1 MQKKILI
8 VEDDLEI
15 CNLLKEFLEESGYA
29 VKIACSGIAGM
40 KEIRN
45 STFDLVIL
53 DLMLPFKSGDEILRE
68 MRTFLDTP
76 VIVVSAKD
84 TVHTKVDLLR
94 LGADDYVTKP
104 FDLNELLARIESN
117 LRRCSTNESLE
128 KSILTYKDIVLNTEQ
143 KKVTVSGT
151 VLVLTLKEYEIL
163 LLLLKHPQKVF
174 SKANLFE
181 SVWNEEYFSED
192 NTLNVH
198 ISNIRSKL
206 KSANPNEEYIETIW
220 GMGYKLVWSKCITG
234 Y

>member
-8 VEDDLEI
+8 IEDDLEI

-29 VKIACSGIAGM
+29 VKTVCSGIEGM

-45 STFDLVIL
+45 SAFDLVIL

-68 MRTFLDTP
+68 MRTFSDTP

-84 TVHTKVDLLR
+84 TVHMKIDLLR

-117 LRRCSTNESLE
+117 LRRCSANESLE

-151 VLVLTLKEYEIL
+151 ALVLTLKEYEIL

-220 GMGYKLVWSKCITG
+220 GMGYKLI
-234 Y
+234 